1 MPGIPA
7 NLFAGSSPKCVLFM
21 DRFRSARGGLV
32 RDRPTGAGSNKVSV
46 PPGWDTPLLWRFEM
60 IDLSEKLYTVKE
72 VAYLLRCSYDTA
84 RRDFLSEE
92 GVLERSNSGVRKRL
106 YRQILIPESVLL
118 RVLRRREIR
127 PTTARSAA

>member
-1 MPGIPA
+1 
-7 NLFAGSSPKCVLFM
+7 
-21 DRFRSARGGLV
+21 
-32 RDRPTGAGSNKVSV
+32 
-46 PPGWDTPLLWRFEM
+46 M

-92 GVLERSNSGVRKRL
+92 GVLERSNSGARKRL
-106 YRQILIPESVLL
+106 YRQILVPESVLL

-127 PTTARSAA
+127 PATARSAA